1 MAWVPVN
8 DAQTPGWGGVAVD
21 VFTAFQFG
29 AFQFPGFQIGTTVS
43 NVWTPVDDSE
53 TPDWVPVPT

>member
-1 MAWVPVN
+1 VTWAPVN
-8 DAQTPGWGGVAVD
+8 DTQTPGWGGVAVD
-21 VFTAFQFG
+21 VFTAFQLG

-53 TPDWVPVPT
+53 TPDWGPIPT